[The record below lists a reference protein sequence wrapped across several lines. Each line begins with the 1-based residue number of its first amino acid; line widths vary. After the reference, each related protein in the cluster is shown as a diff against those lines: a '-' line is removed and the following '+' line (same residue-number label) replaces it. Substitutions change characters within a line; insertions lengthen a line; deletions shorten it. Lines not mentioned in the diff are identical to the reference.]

1 MIGGKGS
8 PTWYKRALA
17 LSSLLFR
24 ALRGW
29 AQVVGKTTITF
40 EERRVG
46 SLPYVV
52 RKLFGYWSSG
62 DKFEGKT
69 HPEASHISICQP
81 TVYIQKNRKKNE
93 KVKKRKRKKP
103 KGTRKLK
110 NLKIRNWNRLGRRG
124 TQSWGVLINSLA
136 CLFAGLSGD
145 RVSQSESFN
154 PASVLPESLVEC
166 CMEEAGTV
174 FPAMASGVL
183 TGPILRPFMK
193 LLMNISDDIQDDQFK
208 SMKFAL
214 EIPAGLAEKITHIRD
229 LFSYM
234 QRMCLLG
241 ERNLDLLVE
250 LLERVRREDVVRKV
264 LRFREL
270 HSSDVMDGGA
280 TDAQMAALPG
290 VRSYLS
296 NKTCLGVSC
305 LTNWFIHYG

>member
-1 MIGGKGS
+1 
-8 PTWYKRALA
+8 
-17 LSSLLFR
+17 
-24 ALRGW
+24 
-29 AQVVGKTTITF
+29 
-40 EERRVG
+40 
-46 SLPYVV
+46 
-52 RKLFGYWSSG
+52 
-62 DKFEGKT
+62 
-69 HPEASHISICQP
+69 
-81 TVYIQKNRKKNE
+81 
-93 KVKKRKRKKP
+93 
-103 KGTRKLK
+103 
-110 NLKIRNWNRLGRRG
+110 
-124 TQSWGVLINSLA
+124 
-136 CLFAGLSGD
+136 
-145 RVSQSESFN
+145 
-154 PASVLPESLVEC
+154 
-166 CMEEAGTV
+166 MEEAGTV

-305 LTNWFIHYG
+305 LTN